1 MKKTLP
7 FLLLSSVL
15 LLSGCAT
22 MGNQALK
29 NESELTVRSKIVEN
43 KTTKDDVRKT
53 FGSPDESSFTDNGK
67 EIWKYEFANIKADA
81 VNYIPIV
88 NLFGSSSS
96 GTKKQLVILLK
107 VTLYLNIQCLNLLI
121 ALKLDFSAR
130 V

>member
-1 MKKTLP
+1 
-7 FLLLSSVL
+7 
-15 LLSGCAT
+15 

>member
-43 KTTKDDVRKT
+43 KTTRMTYVKHLVRLMKVVLLIM
-53 FGSPDESSFTDNGK
+53 EK

-96 GTKKQLVILLK
+96 GTKKQLVILFEGNVVSK
-107 VTLYLNIQCLNLLI
+107 YSMSE
-121 ALKLDFSAR
+121 SAHSVKTGLFR
-130 V
+130 

>member
-1 MKKTLP
+1 MKNVT
-7 FLLLSSVL
+7 FFITFISSSSFWL
-15 LLSGCAT
+15 RNDGESSF
-22 MGNQALK
+22 K

-96 GTKKQLVILLK
+96 GTK
-107 VTLYLNIQCLNLLI
+107 NN
-121 ALKLDFSAR
+121 
-130 V
+130 

>member
-1 MKKTLP
+1 
-7 FLLLSSVL
+7 
-15 LLSGCAT
+15 

-96 GTKKQLVILLK
+96 GTKKQLVILFEGNVVSK
-107 VTLYLNIQCLNLLI
+107 YSMSE
-121 ALKLDFSAR
+121 SAHSVKTGLFR
-130 V
+130 